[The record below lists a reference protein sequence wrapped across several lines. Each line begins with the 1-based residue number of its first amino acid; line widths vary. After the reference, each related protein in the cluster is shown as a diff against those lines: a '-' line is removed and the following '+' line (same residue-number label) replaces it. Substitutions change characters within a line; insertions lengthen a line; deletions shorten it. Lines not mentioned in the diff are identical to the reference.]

1 MTRKMKDSGIEWI
14 GEIPE
19 DWKTTKLLFALDRP
33 ITDGPHETPSYVDE
47 GVPFITIN
55 NIDDAGNIDKGNANK
70 ISHEDAAT
78 YNKKAK
84 MKVGDLL
91 FSKSA
96 TIGRIAEVD
105 KLDFMVWSPFA
116 ILSPNTKV
124 LDKHFLKLLLSL
136 PGHVDHLI
144 GLGSVNTQVNIG
156 MRDME
161 KSIIPLPNIEYQIK
175 ISKFL
180 IKKTKKL
187 DCIKSLLI
195 KEIQNLED
203 YKKSVITEAV
213 TKGLDKNVEMKD
225 SGIECIGDI
234 PKHWSKIKLRYLSNI
249 VRGGSPRPINEYMS
263 NSDEDLNWIKIGDT
277 QKGSK
282 YINKTKNKL
291 KITGLSSTTFVKKG
305 ELILS
310 NSMSYGEAYIL
321 NLDGCIHD
329 GWLAFKDIKNIDKEY
344 LYFSLLSS
352 NTKIQFDKLSDG
364 GVVQNLN
371 IDKVK
376 TVYVFLSDK
385 KEQVEIANY
394 LNKTIKSIDKAIE
407 GKQKQLE
414 TLEEYKKS
422 LIYEYVTGKKE
433 VKDGE
438 ET

>member
-1 MTRKMKDSGIEWI
+1 MTRKMKDSGVEWI

-19 DWKTTKLLFALDRP
+19 EWEVAKIKYYCDSIYSGGTPSRLEPKYWNGDINWIPSGYCKNKEIIEAKEKITKEALLNSSTKLINKD
-33 ITDGPHETPSYVDE
+33 TPLVAMTGATCGFTGYLKIDACINQSIMAYIPNKLTNPRFLWYLTLNLYEKYLSLQSGGAQAGINSIDAKNICVPYVKIKE
-47 GVPFITIN
+47 QN
-55 NIDDAGNIDKGNANK
+55 NIAK
-70 ISHEDAAT
+70 I
-78 YNKKAK
+78 
-84 MKVGDLL
+84 
-91 FSKSA
+91 
-96 TIGRIAEVD
+96 
-105 KLDFMVWSPFA
+105 LD
-116 ILSPNTKV
+116 IKTE
-124 LDKHFLKLLLSL
+124 
-136 PGHVDHLI
+136 
-144 GLGSVNTQVNIG
+144 Q
-156 MRDME
+156 
-161 KSIIPLPNIEYQIK
+161 IEN
-175 ISKFL
+175 
-180 IKKTKKL
+180 
-187 DCIKSLLI
+187 IKSTI
-195 KEIQNLED
+195 TKEIQTLED
-203 YKKSVITEAV
+203 YRKSMITEAV

-225 SGIECIGDI
+225 SGIEWIGEI

-263 NSDEDLNWIKIGDT
+263 NSDKDLNWIKIGDT

-291 KITGLSSTTFVKKG
+291 KTTGLSSTTFVKKG

-321 NLDGCIHD
+321 NIDGCIHD

-344 LYFSLLSS
+344 LYFSLLSF

-414 TLEEYKKS
+414 SLEEYKKS

-433 VKDGE
+433 VEDGE
-438 ET
+438 ES

>member
-1 MTRKMKDSGIEWI
+1 MGRKMKDSGIEWI

-19 DWKTTKLLFALDRP
+19 DWKVSKLKRFVIISSGEFLEKRKF
-33 ITDGPHETPSYVDE
+33 
-47 GVPFITIN
+47 
-55 NIDDAGNIDKGNANK
+55 IDDGNIEVIGANGKLGNYCKANL
-70 ISHEDAAT
+70 
-78 YNKKAK
+78 NKKAIITGR
-84 MKVGDLL
+84 VG
-91 FSKSA
+91 
-96 TIGRIAEVD
+96 TIGTLYLKENVWITDNVLSIDVLKGNLKFFYYYLHILNFQEMSNTTAQPLITASKLNNITVVVPGSEEQIRI
-105 KLDFMVWSPFA
+105 S
-116 ILSPNTKV
+116 S
-124 LDKHFLKLLLSL
+124 FLES
-136 PGHVDHLI
+136 
-144 GLGSVNTQVNIG
+144 
-156 MRDME
+156 
-161 KSIIPLPNIEYQIK
+161 
-175 ISKFL
+175 
-180 IKKTKKL
+180 KTKEI
-187 DCIKSLLI
+187 DRIKQLI
-195 KEIQNLED
+195 NQEIQTLED

-225 SGIECIGDI
+225 SGIEWIGEI

-291 KITGLSSTTFVKKG
+291 KTTGLSSTTFVKKG

-321 NLDGCIHD
+321 NIDGCIHD
-329 GWLAFKDIKNIDKEY
+329 GWLAFKDIKNVDKEY
-344 LYFSLLSS
+344 LYFSLLSF

-376 TVYVFLSDK
+376 TVYIFLPDK

-394 LNKTIKSIDKAIE
+394 LNKTIKSIDESIE
-407 GKQKQLE
+407 SKQKQLE
-414 TLEEYKKS
+414 VLEDYKKS

-433 VKDGE
+433 VGDAHCSFR
-438 ET
+438 